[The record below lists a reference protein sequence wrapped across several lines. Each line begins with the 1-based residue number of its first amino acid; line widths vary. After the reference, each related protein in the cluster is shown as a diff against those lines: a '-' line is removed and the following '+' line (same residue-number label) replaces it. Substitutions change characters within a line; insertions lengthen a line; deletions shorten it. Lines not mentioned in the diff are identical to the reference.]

1 MLSLY
6 SNPSIIKP
14 QPPLVSLQQEDTAQ
28 CNENVTEVDTTTE
41 AMDKLLEPGSTQTFP
56 KALRLE
62 FPKRTSSLT
71 ELLYFFLFPVLFPAP
86 TRNRL
91 VRSTTSTD
99 APIILRCN
107 LPTLQSQDPQT
118 GFGIDLYDLR
128 ALHAKSLVFVHAFID
143 KLKAAGY
150 QASYKL
156 TVSAATSCTLIR
168 VAAGDP
174 YASLPQNELD
184 RVCCKLKEKLSLVE

>member
-1 MLSLY
+1 MPLLYPRPHHDSDASVLTLRMLSLY
-6 SNPSIIKP
+6 SNPSIIKQ
-14 QPPLVSLQQEDTAQ
+14 QPPLVSLQQEEADAAQ
-28 CNENVTEVDTTTE
+28 CNENVTEVETTAE
-41 AMDKLLEPGSTQTFP
+41 AMDELLE
-56 KALRLE
+56 
-62 FPKRTSSLT
+62 
-71 ELLYFFLFPVLFPAP
+71 
-86 TRNRL
+86 L
-91 VRSTTSTD
+91 VKSTTSTD

-118 GFGIDLYDLR
+118 GFGIDLYDLK

-143 KLKAAGY
+143 KLRAAGY

-168 VAAGDP
+168 VASGDP

-184 RVCCKLKEKLSLVE
+184 RVCCKLREKLSLVQRDRLYITTLCNIPALIIS

>member
-6 SNPSIIKP
+6 SNPSIIKQ
-14 QPPLVSLQQEDTAQ
+14 QPPLVSLQQEEADAAQ
-28 CNENVTEVDTTTE
+28 CNENVIEVETTAE
-41 AMDKLLEPGSTQTFP
+41 ATDELLE
-56 KALRLE
+56 
-62 FPKRTSSLT
+62 
-71 ELLYFFLFPVLFPAP
+71 
-86 TRNRL
+86 L
-91 VRSTTSTD
+91 VKSTTSTD

-118 GFGIDLYDLR
+118 GFGIDLYDLK

-143 KLKAAGY
+143 KLRAAGY

-168 VAAGDP
+168 VASGDP

-184 RVCCKLKEKLSLVE
+184 RVCCKLREKLSLVQ